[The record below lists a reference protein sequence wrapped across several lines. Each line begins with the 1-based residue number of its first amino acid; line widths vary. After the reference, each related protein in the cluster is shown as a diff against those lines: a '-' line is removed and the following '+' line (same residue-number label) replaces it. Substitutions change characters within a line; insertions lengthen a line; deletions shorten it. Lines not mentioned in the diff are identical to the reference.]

1 MVITIF
7 VGGILQIINANYN
20 LGSKSS
26 VNFASGFW
34 NFVSHHQKKFRHIKT
49 LIDVEKKNE
58 LCYYL
63 IDVDCKCAWVGGGHN
78 HIDSIL
84 LPNWQNTFSTF

>member
-1 MVITIF
+1 MVITTF
-7 VGGILQIINANYN
+7 FGGILQIINANYN

-34 NFVSHHQKKFRHIKT
+34 NFVSHHQKKIKHIKT
-49 LIDVEKKNE
+49 LIDVKKLMNFAIIS
-58 LCYYL
+58 LMW
-63 IDVDCKCAWVGGGHN
+63 ITNVPWVGGGHN

-84 LPNWQNTFSTF
+84 LPNWQNTF